1 MQRIGLCENTNCI
14 CGAIQTRM
22 IGIRGDLRT
31 IDEEFC
37 NEIGN
42 NELTEN

>member
-1 MQRIGLCENTNCI
+1 MQRIGLRENANHI

-22 IGIRGDLRT
+22 IGIRGDRRT
-31 IDEEFC
+31 VDEEFC

-42 NELTEN
+42 NKLTEN